1 MSLNPVA
8 AYLATDLRSSQ
19 SQGKARCAGIVVV
32 LVLALGLGGCALNS
46 FGLPGGLPVP
56 PGGGTLS
63 ITRTTLVNG
72 IQGRGYTIS
81 ITTSGGT
88 GALTSCSIIGGALPT
103 GLSVGV
109 DPANA
114 SRCRITGTI
123 AASVTPGGV
132 TFTVQAADTG
142 TPSATAS
149 QVFLLTVR
157 AEFAITTTGAMLDG
171 VQGRTYGNA
180 PQTPQ
185 PVNTSASATVGNA
198 PLTSCTFTVT
208 ASNPG
213 FNLTPAPAGA
223 ACPLSSGATPLSAAG
238 NYTVRLSVVDSPI
251 IDPVLGGTVV
261 PAGTVTN
268 TLAAPTLT
276 VRAPLASAL
285 AQSTNA
291 TPNTALLP
299 AVEFRS
305 YGRGAQ
311 AAGAPQFTA
320 TGGIPSSTGNYGWC
334 LFAGAI
340 PAGFTTVPGPI
351 STDCATP
358 TAVASV
364 TPLTLESTA
373 AGAASGPTAFT
384 LRVSDSGNAAVP
396 AGTSTQ
402 ATALT
407 INSALSIAV
416 NFGSLPDAVV
426 GRPYGGA
433 GFTAV
438 IYTASNG
445 LGAYTFSTPASVAAP
460 GAAFPTPMA
469 CVAAATTFTCS
480 SAAITAADGTY
491 NNIPVSVNDAGN
503 AAVPGSA
510 AASVTAT
517 ITRSLTIRK
526 ALTFASVNYG
536 NPLPAAVNGRL
547 WGGGVA
553 GLTPLI
559 YTAQDGLGGYSF
571 AVSGTAF
578 PTGILCVTSAA
589 TFTCD
594 TSTTPAGVTGA
605 PGAYNGILVNVNDTA
620 NATTPDAL
628 ASATQPAA
636 ISRNL
641 TVNAEISLTSVVPDP
656 GNAATSA
663 AVIGRAYGAPG
674 GRTSPVYTF
683 AGGLGGYTITTPTI
697 PGWMACTPTP
707 PTLTCDS
714 GATTVAAGP
723 STITVNVVDTA
734 NAATPAKS
742 PAFADTRTITVNA
755 DISLTSVVPDP
766 AAATSAAVIGRQYG
780 APGGKTSPLYTF
792 AGGLGG
798 FTITTPTK
806 PAWMTCT
813 ATPPTLTCDSGATTV
828 AAGPST
834 ITVNV
839 VDTANSTTPANSPA
853 FADTRTITVN
863 AALAIAL
870 AQNSAD
876 LTGGAP
882 AVLAPGVTGR
892 TYARGA
898 QATTGAVNYTGTGG
912 TGSSTYR
919 WCISAGAVPAGFV
932 DRTLVVAVS
941 TTCTL
946 GGSTAAA
953 SITLEADPV
962 TGGAATYNF
971 TMQLGDGGNT
981 TTPDSFAVPTSSSQ
995 DTRVV
1000 INADISLTSVAPDPG
1015 NAATSTGVIG
1025 RTYGKAPQSP
1035 PVYTFAGGIGAYT
1048 ITTPTIPAWM
1058 TCTPTPPTLTCDS
1071 GATTVAAGPSTI
1083 TVNVVD
1089 TANAATPA
1097 KSPAFADTRTITVN
1111 ADISLTSVA
1120 PDPGNAATSTG
1131 VIGRTYGKAPQS
1143 PPVYTFVGGIGAY
1156 TITTP
1161 TIPAW
1166 MTCTPTPPT
1175 LTCDSGATT
1184 VAAGPS
1190 TITVNVVDTA
1200 NTTTPAI
1207 SPAFADTRTI
1217 TVNAALT
1224 ITTATLPNGLLGYTY
1239 APAPPG
1245 PGGVTLAATGGIGG
1259 LTWVAGGSSGPCSPT
1274 GSPPT
1279 GLGLDASGLLSGIP
1293 TVAST
1298 LTTDF
1303 TFEVCVFDTANTTT
1317 PRGTPAVLP
1326 AYTVNIMNTFA
1337 YLADNTNDAVEVI
1350 NTTTNAAVTTIA
1362 LTGGDL
1368 PFGVAVTPD
1377 GRKAYVT
1384 LNGVDEVA
1392 VIDTI
1397 TNSVSTTISLS
1408 TCTGP
1413 LGIAMGTPGG
1423 VSPRAFVACS
1433 NGEIAVLDTTTDTE
1447 LSSTTYGSPGATLY
1461 GIAISPD
1468 DAFVAATDTAN
1479 AEVIVLNSVTL
1490 VNVTN
1495 SPATAGVSAP
1505 HGVAFSANSARL
1517 YIAGAFSD
1525 DVVVVDPNDPTNV
1538 IAGPIATGGGGGVDT
1553 PEQIAVTPDG
1563 TRVYVTLNGASN
1575 GFAVFND
1582 GATPTL
1588 NTVVTPVNFSS
1599 PFGVTIPPLLIVP
1612 ATGVRVYFAQ
1622 FIGAS
1627 VEIHDDEL
1635 TTPFGRNGAS
1645 PINLSG
1651 GATPQIIAHIP
1662 VPR

>member
-1035 PVYTFAGGIGAYT
+1035 PVYTF
-1048 ITTPTIPAWM
+1048 
-1058 TCTPTPPTLTCDS
+1058 
-1071 GATTVAAGPSTI
+1071 
-1083 TVNVVD
+1083 
-1089 TANAATPA
+1089 
-1097 KSPAFADTRTITVN
+1097 
-1111 ADISLTSVA
+1111 
-1120 PDPGNAATSTG
+1120 
-1131 VIGRTYGKAPQS
+1131 
-1143 PPVYTFVGGIGAY
+1143 VGGIGAY